1 MATIGFILFVGIGS
15 MTLLGNTSILKMK
28 PSLIFSSPDSKKIKK
43 PQAFYMESKLP
54 VDIEKRFALQGGKDL
69 FMSNCAV
76 CHGEKLEGLEYL
88 GVKLVN
94 NPFVINRSREELMEH
109 IKKGRPLVDPK
120 NRTGV
125 IMPGFP
131 QFSKN
136 ELNRLAIFLK
146 PE

>member
-1 MATIGFILFVGIGS
+1 MPSNISLTE
-15 MTLLGNTSILKMK
+15 LKVV
-28 PSLIFSSPDSKKIKK
+28 KK
-43 PQAFYMESKLP
+43 PQAFFRESKLP
-54 VDIEKRFALQGGKDL
+54 VDIERRFALQGGKEL
-69 FMSNCAV
+69 YMSNCAV

-120 NRTGV
+120 NRPGV